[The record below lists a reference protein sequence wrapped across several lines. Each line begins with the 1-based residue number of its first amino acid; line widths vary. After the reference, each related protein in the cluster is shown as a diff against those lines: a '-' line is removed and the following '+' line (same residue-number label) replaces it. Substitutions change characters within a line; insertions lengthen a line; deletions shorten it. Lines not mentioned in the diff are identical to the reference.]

1 MCFHKSFF
9 PSQAL
14 CPSYRGLSPSSRQ
27 DTRVSVRELSW
38 RWSASFTPPGVSKN
52 MTSVTAAGWKTAAY
66 GFLSATPGS
75 AVEASP
81 KQECAHLDSLTRRS
95 IFTAPTAIGSPK
107 FLNKRKQI
115 HFFLH
120 RCHHRAV
127 SPSLETHSIYSFIH
141 QKLQLQTV
149 TDSENIK
156 VFDFLSFNQSYNFFS
171 MSAYNSYLLKTG
183 IFESN

>member
-27 DTRVSVRELSW
+27 DTRASVRELSW

-115 HFFLH
+115 HFFYIGVTTELWVQAS
-120 RCHHRAV
+120 RPTAYTASSTRN
-127 SPSLETHSIYSFIH
+127 YSYR
-141 QKLQLQTV
+141 QLLTV
-149 TDSENIK
+149 KI
-156 VFDFLSFNQSYNFFS
+156 
-171 MSAYNSYLLKTG
+171 
-183 IFESN
+183 